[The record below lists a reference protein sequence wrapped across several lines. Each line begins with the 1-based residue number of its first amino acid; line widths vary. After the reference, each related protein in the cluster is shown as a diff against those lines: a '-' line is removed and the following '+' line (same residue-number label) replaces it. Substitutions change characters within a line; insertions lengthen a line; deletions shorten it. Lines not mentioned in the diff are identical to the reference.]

1 MKFTYET
8 AELLNLITNISH
20 VGNFTRRSRVM
31 QEKKMKFTYE
41 LEPHTAELLIFMA
54 DISLFINED
63 HEGKKYPEVEYEN
76 QQLFLHL
83 WSDVL
88 DEVVEIPLEIDGD
101 VFNKYIIGNKDIDAA
116 ALKQLTGE

>member
-1 MKFTYET
+1 
-8 AELLNLITNISH
+8 
-20 VGNFTRRSRVM
+20 
-31 QEKKMKFTYE
+31 MKFTYE

-63 HEGKKYPEVEYEN
+63 YEGKKYPEVEYKN

-88 DEVVEIPLEIDGD
+88 DEVIEIPLEVDGD
-101 VFNKYIIGNKDIDAA
+101 VFSKYIIGNKDIDAA

>member
-1 MKFTYET
+1 
-8 AELLNLITNISH
+8 
-20 VGNFTRRSRVM
+20 M